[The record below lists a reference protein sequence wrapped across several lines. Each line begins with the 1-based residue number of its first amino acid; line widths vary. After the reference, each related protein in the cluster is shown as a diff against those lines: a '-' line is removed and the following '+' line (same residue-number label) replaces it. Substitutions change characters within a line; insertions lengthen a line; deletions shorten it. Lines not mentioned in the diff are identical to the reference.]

1 MRPSQSVKR
10 RDSSHVRDRPPL
22 PIVPAR
28 PIKARPMERLLLV
41 LDELDDVVSV
51 VRHVWLGVSADIT
64 RFFGWATIVV
74 LRGALAYAAS
84 V

>member
-1 MRPSQSVKR
+1 MKR
-10 RDSSHVRDRPPL
+10 RDSSHVRGCRRL

-28 PIKARPMERLLLV
+28 PIRARPMERLLLV

-51 VRHVWLGVSADIT
+51 MRHVWLGVSADIT
-64 RFFGWATIVV
+64 RFFGWATIVI
-74 LRGALAYAAS
+74 LPGAIAYAAS